1 MSRLP
6 IRLRLSL
13 AFAGAM
19 AVLLAALGVFL
30 YLHVRNSLD
39 DQLSAGLEAQ
49 AEAALG
55 GTFVRGEESI
65 AQLLG
70 PDGGVLRGFELPLA
84 APASSRHIVD
94 RTIPGRDDDAYR
106 LLVIPAERG
115 RTVVVGT
122 SLEDR
127 DDALAGLLTALL
139 VGGPVALG
147 LATLLGYLLA
157 GAALQPV
164 ERMRR
169 RAAEISTETAGGR
182 LPIPRTRDEI
192 SRLGQTLN
200 AMLGRLEAGLA
211 RERRFVADA
220 SHELRTPLALL
231 RTELELARRRDRS
244 SEELRAAVESAA
256 EEVDRLSRL
265 ADDLLVL
272 ARVDEGRLPL
282 RREEIAVRELLE
294 SVAARFDPEIQI
306 AASDGDSVVGDR
318 MRLEQALGNLVDNA
332 QRYGD
337 GTIRLEAERRN
348 GAIAFR
354 VSDEGQGF
362 PPELLPHAFERFTRG
377 DEARERGGSGLGLAI
392 VAAIARAHGG
402 RAHAVGSTV
411 TLELPA

>member
-6 IRLRLSL
+6 IRLRLGL

-30 YLHVRNSLD
+30 FLHLRSSLD
-39 DQLSAGLEAQ
+39 DQLGAGLEAQ

-55 GTFVRGEESI
+55 GTFVRGDESI

-70 PDGGVLRGFELPLA
+70 PDSRVLRGFEPPLA
-84 APASSRHIVD
+84 APSGSRHIVD
-94 RTIPGRDDDAYR
+94 RTIPGRGDDAYR
-106 LLVIPAERG
+106 LLVIPTDRG

-127 DDALAGLLTALL
+127 GDALAGLLTALL

-157 GAALQPV
+157 GAALRPV

-231 RTELELARRRDRS
+231 RAELELARRRDRS

-256 EEVDRLSRL
+256 EEVDRLIRL
-265 ADDLLVL
+265 AEDLLVL
-272 ARVDEGRLPL
+272 ARVDEGGLPL
-282 RREEIAVRELLE
+282 RREEIVARELLE
-294 SVAARFDPEIQI
+294 SIAARFDPEIQVT
-306 AASDGDSVVGDR
+306 ASDGDSVVGDR
-318 MRLEQALGNLVDNA
+318 LRLEQALGNLVDNA

-337 GTIRLEAERRN
+337 GTIRLEAERTN

-354 VSDEGQGF
+354 VSDEGEGF
-362 PPELLPHAFERFTRG
+362 PAELLPHAFERFTRG

-402 RAHAVGSTV
+402 RAHAAGSTV